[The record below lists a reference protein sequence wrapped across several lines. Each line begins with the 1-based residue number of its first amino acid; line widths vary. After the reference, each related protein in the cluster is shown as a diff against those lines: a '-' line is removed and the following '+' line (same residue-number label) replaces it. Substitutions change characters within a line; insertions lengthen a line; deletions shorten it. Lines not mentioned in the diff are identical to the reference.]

1 MSIKPSMT
9 AGNEEHR
16 MAHATKL
23 SGPDFTL
30 GIPVRDL
37 PENIPILGHVQ
48 GEPVVLV
55 RTGMNVRAAGAT
67 CSHYGGPLAQGLV
80 VGETLRCPWHHAR
93 FDLRTGDPVGAPA
106 LNPIACYQV
115 QRRGDRILVGAKQ
128 SRPSTVLPLK
138 SPAAIVI
145 VGAGAAGAAATEQLR
160 QLGYANPITLIGDE
174 APGPVDRPNL
184 SKDYLAG
191 TAPEEW
197 LSLRTRKFYDEID
210 VDLIVGDR
218 VVALD
223 AARKIV
229 ALASGRTF
237 SYDALLLATGAEP
250 VRPRIEGTTL
260 SHVFTLRTLAD
271 ARGIIQ
277 TAKTARRA
285 VVVGSSFIGLEV
297 AASLRSRGLEVDGVS
312 RDRLP
317 LERVLGAQVGQFIQE
332 LHEERGVRFHL
343 SSGFRA
349 IHQRAVE
356 LDDGRLLAADL
367 VVLGVGVRPR
377 TGLAHAAG
385 LQAADGIIV
394 DVALRTSAPD
404 VWAAGDVA
412 RYAVPSLGTTLRIE
426 HWVAA
431 ERQGQAVA
439 RDMLGVGTPFRD
451 LPFFWSQHYDVT
463 LAYVGH
469 ASNQDAAAITGSLA
483 KRDATVA
490 YRRAGR
496 VVAVATIGRDQ
507 QSLAIEAALERDDES
522 AVEALLAEEPKRDL
536 VRKAA
541 KAM

>member
-1 MSIKPSMT
+1 
-9 AGNEEHR
+9 

-30 GIPVRDL
+30 GILISDL
-37 PENIPILGHVQ
+37 SENIPILGHAE

-55 RTGMNVRAAGAT
+55 RTGTSVCALGAT
-67 CSHYGGPLAQGLV
+67 CSHYGGPLAEGLV
-80 VGETLRCPWHHAR
+80 VGGTLRCLWHHAR
-93 FDLRTGDPVGAPA
+93 FDLRTGNPVGAPA

-115 QRRGDRILVGAKQ
+115 QRRGDRVFVGPRQ
-128 SRPSTVLPLK
+128 SSRSLASPPK
-138 SPAAIVI
+138 SPATIVI
-145 VGAGAAGAAATEQLR
+145 VGAGAAGAAATERLR
-160 QLGYANPITLIGDE
+160 HLGYAGPITLIGDE

-197 LSLRTRKFYDEID
+197 VPLRSGKFYDEID

-218 VVALD
+218 VVALNT
-223 AARKIV
+223 ARKTV

-250 VRPRIEGTTL
+250 VRPLIEGTAL
-260 SHVFTLRTLAD
+260 PHVFTLRTLAD
-271 ARGIIQ
+271 ARGIIE

-297 AASLRSRGLEVDGVS
+297 AASLRARGLEVDVVS
-312 RDRLP
+312 RDPYP
-317 LERVLGAQVGQFIQE
+317 LERVLGAQLGQFIQE
-332 LHEERGVRFHL
+332 LHQERGVRFHL
-343 SSGFRA
+343 ATGFRV
-349 IHQRAVE
+349 IHPHAVE

-377 TGLAHAAG
+377 TRLAEVAG
-385 LQAADGIIV
+385 LQVADGIIV
-394 DVALRTSAPD
+394 DASLRTSAPG

-412 RYAVPSLGTTLRIE
+412 RYPAPSLGTTLRIE

-439 RDMLGVGTPFRD
+439 RDMLGLGTPFRD
-451 LPFFWSQHYDVT
+451 APFFWSQHYDVT

-469 ASNQDAAAITGSLA
+469 ASNEDVAAVTGSLA

-496 VVAVATIGRDQ
+496 VVAVATIGRDR
-507 QSLAIEAALERDDES
+507 QSLAIEAALERDDEA
-522 AVEALLAEEPKRDL
+522 AVEALLAEEVQGGVEHDVVP
-536 VRKAA
+536 KAA
-541 KAM
+541 TAMDGK